1 MPRRP
6 MGLCRRDIV
15 LSCKPCLDR
24 IAISQNSRSGCDGG
38 FPVMSSIEAES
49 SALPVVIVGAGLA
62 GLTVALH
69 LAEHRPVVVLAKR
82 GLDEAAT
89 AWAQGGI
96 VGVLGTDD
104 SIESHVRDTQDA
116 GAGLVDEHTAR
127 FIAQH
132 SADVIA
138 WLVERGVPF
147 SPDPEGPLGLH
158 LTREG
163 GHAVRRIA
171 HAADATGKAIHDVL
185 LDEVGRHP
193 NIRLLERWMALDVI
207 TSRHLKRD
215 EPARCYG
222 IYALDIDAQRVETLP
237 ASAVVMATGGAGKV
251 YRYTTNPETSTGDGI
266 AMAWR
271 AGCRVGNMEFIQFHP
286 TCLYHPQERSFLI
299 TEALRGEG
307 GRLLLP
313 DGTRFMP
320 EHDERGELAPRD
332 IVARAIDFE
341 MKKHG
346 VDYVLLDATHLGEA
360 FLKEHFPT
368 IHARCLQLGIDIARQ
383 PIPVVPAAHYTCGGV
398 VTDLLGRTDLPGLYA
413 VGETTYTGLHGA
425 NRLASNS
432 LLECVVF
439 GRTCA
444 EDILSRRTGPHPVLP
459 AWDES
464 KVENA
469 DEQVVI
475 AHNWDE
481 LRLLM
486 WNYVGIVRTT
496 KRLERA
502 LHRILLLRSEIQDY
516 YANFR
521 VSRDLLELRN
531 LVDCAELIVRSAL
544 MRHESRGLHYSRDF
558 PQTLPVSFPT
568 VLVRPAAS
576 ASQGG
581 GRAIEG
587 KAPDVLSGWGN

>member
-1 MPRRP
+1 M
-6 MGLCRRDIV
+6 DV
-15 LSCKPCLDR
+15 
-24 IAISQNSRSGCDGG
+24 
-38 FPVMSSIEAES
+38 
-49 SALPVVIVGAGLA
+49 
-62 GLTVALH
+62 
-69 LAEHRPVVVLAKR
+69 
-82 GLDEAAT
+82 
-89 AWAQGGI
+89 
-96 VGVLGTDD
+96 
-104 SIESHVRDTQDA
+104 
-116 GAGLVDEHTAR
+116 HTAE

-132 SADVIA
+132 SARAIE
-138 WLVERGVPF
+138 WLVARGVPF
-147 SPDPEGPLGLH
+147 SPDPTGPLGLH

-185 LDEVGRHP
+185 LDEARRHP
-193 NIRLLERWMALDVI
+193 NITLREKWMAVDLI
-207 TSRHLKRD
+207 TNRQVLRKVDRPETYAD
-215 EPARCYG
+215 RCWG
-222 IYALDIDAQRVETLP
+222 VYALNIQTQQVETLP
-237 ASAVVMATGGAGKV
+237 AAAVVLATGGVGKV
-251 YRYTTNPETSTGDGI
+251 YRYTSNPDTATGDGI

-307 GRLLLP
+307 ALLRLP

-320 EHDERGELAPRD
+320 EHDARAELAPRD

-346 VDYVLLDATHLGEA
+346 LDYVLLDATHLEEA

-368 IHARCLQLGIDIARQ
+368 IHARCLALGIDIARQ

-398 VTDLLGRTDLPGLYA
+398 VTDLHGRSDLPGLYA

-432 LLECVVF
+432 LLECVVL

-444 EDILSRRTGPHPVLP
+444 DHILAQEPVSLAQLP
-459 AWDES
+459 PWDES
-464 KVENA
+464 QVEDA
-469 DEQVVI
+469 DEEVVI
-475 AHNWDE
+475 SHNWDE

-496 KRLERA
+496 RRLERA
-502 LHRILLLRSEIQDY
+502 LHRIKLLRSEIDDY

-521 VSRDLLELRN
+521 VTRDLLELRN

-544 MRHESRGLHYSRDF
+544 TRRESRGLHYSRDY

-568 VLVRPAAS
+568 VLQRKPKRRDAWL
-576 ASQGG
+576 
-581 GRAIEG
+581 
-587 KAPDVLSGWGN
+587 P

>member
-1 MPRRP
+1 M
-6 MGLCRRDIV
+6 RDFDV
-15 LSCKPCLDR
+15 L
-24 IAISQNSRSGCDGG
+24 
-38 FPVMSSIEAES
+38 
-49 SALPVVIVGAGLA
+49 IVGSGLA
-62 GLTVALH
+62 GLSAALH
-69 LAEHRPVVVLAKR
+69 LAPTHRVAVLTKR
-82 GLDEAAT
+82 ALNDGSS

-96 VGVLGTDD
+96 AAVLAAGD
-104 SIESHVRDTQDA
+104 SFDAHVEDTLIA
-116 GAGLVDEHTAR
+116 GAGLCDPEATRFVVEHAPEA
-127 FIAQH
+127 IG
-132 SADVIA
+132 
-138 WLVERGVPF
+138 WLRELGVPF
-147 SPDPEGPLGLH
+147 SEESEEAGGGLH

-163 GHAVRRIA
+163 GHSQRRIV
-171 HAADATGKAIHDVL
+171 HVTDATGAAVQQVL
-185 LDEVGRHP
+185 IERVRRTP
-193 NIRLLERWMALDVI
+193 NISLFEHHTLVDLITGPRIGLD
-207 TSRHLKRD
+207 D
-215 EPARCYG
+215 PACPG
-222 IYALDIDAQRVETLP
+222 LYALDDRTDEVLAFRAPHTIL
-237 ASAVVMATGGAGKV
+237 ATGGAGKV
-251 YRYTTNPETSTGDGI
+251 YLYTTNPDTATGDGI
-266 AMAWR
+266 AAAWR
-271 AGCRVGNMEFIQFHP
+271 AGARVSNMEFIQFHP

-307 GRLLLP
+307 GHLKLP
-313 DGTRFMP
+313 DGTRFMQA
-320 EHDERGELAPRD
+320 HDPRGELAPRD

-346 VDYVLLDATHLGEA
+346 VDYVLLDATHLGAE
-360 FLKEHFPT
+360 FLKAHFPT
-368 IHARCLQLGIDIARQ
+368 IHARCLKLGIDITTQ

-398 VTDLLGRTDLPGLYA
+398 VSDLNGRSDLPGLYA

-432 LLECVVF
+432 LLECVVL

-444 EDILSRRTGPHPVLP
+444 EDILARAAGDQPALP

-464 KVENA
+464 QVENA

-502 LHRILLLRSEIQDY
+502 LHRIDLLRSEIDDY

-544 MRHESRGLHYSRDF
+544 MRHESRGLHFSRDY

-568 VLVRPAAS
+568 ILVRAAS
-576 ASQGG
+576 PRRSRTPGYHPG
-581 GRAIEG
+581 YN
-587 KAPDVLSGWGN
+587 P

>member
-1 MPRRP
+1 MAHRQE
-6 MGLCRRDIV
+6 IQ
-15 LSCKPCLDR
+15 ST
-24 IAISQNSRSGCDGG
+24 A
-38 FPVMSSIEAES
+38 
-49 SALPVVIVGAGLA
+49 PVVVIGAGLA
-62 GLTVALH
+62 GLTVALR
-69 LAEHRPVVVLAKR
+69 LAQERPVVVLAKR
-82 GLDEAAT
+82 NLDEAAT

-96 VGVLGTDD
+96 VGVLGSDD
-104 SIESHVRDTQDA
+104 SVESHVRDTQDA

-127 FIAQH
+127 FIAER
-132 SADVIA
+132 SARAVE
-138 WLVERGVPF
+138 WLVDEGVPF
-147 SPDPEGPLGLH
+147 SADPDGPMGLH

-171 HAADATGKAIHDVL
+171 HAADATGRAIHDAL
-185 LDEVGRHP
+185 LAKAKAHP
-193 NIRLLERWMALDVI
+193 NVTLRERWMAVDLI
-207 TSRHLKRD
+207 TSRHLKT
-215 EPARCYG
+215 EEMPRCHG
-222 IYALDIDAQRVETLP
+222 VYALDIDRGRVETLA
-237 ASAVVMATGGAGKV
+237 ASHVVLSTGGVGKV
-251 YRYTTNPETSTGDGI
+251 YRYTSNPDTSTGDGI

-307 GRLLLP
+307 AHLTLP
-313 DGTRFMP
+313 GVGPGDPGGTRFMRA
-320 EHDERGELAPRD
+320 HDEREELAPRD

-346 VDYVLLDATHLGEA
+346 LDHVWLDATHLGEA

-368 IHARCLQLGIDIARQ
+368 IHARCAKLGIDIARQ

-398 VTDLLGRTDLPGLYA
+398 VTDLEGRTDLPGLYA

-432 LLECVVF
+432 LLECVVL
-439 GRTCA
+439 GHTCA
-444 EDILSRRTGPHPVLP
+444 QAIIETPASPVVALP
-459 AWDES
+459 PWDES

-475 AHNWDE
+475 SHNWDE

-502 LHRILLLRSEIQDY
+502 LHRIDLLKSEIDEY

-521 VSRDLLELRN
+521 VTRDLLELRN
-531 LVDCAELIVRSAL
+531 LVECAELIVRSAL
-544 MRHESRGLHYSRDF
+544 SRHESRGLHFSRDY
-558 PQTLPVSFPT
+558 PRTLPVSFPT
-568 VLVRPAAS
+568 VLIRGV
-576 ASQGG
+576 
-581 GRAIEG
+581 
-587 KAPDVLSGWGN
+587 K